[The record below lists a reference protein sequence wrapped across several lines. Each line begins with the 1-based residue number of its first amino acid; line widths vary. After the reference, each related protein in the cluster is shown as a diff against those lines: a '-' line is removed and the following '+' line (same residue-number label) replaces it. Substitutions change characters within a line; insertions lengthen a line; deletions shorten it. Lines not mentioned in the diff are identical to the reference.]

1 MGGDGF
7 ALTLGDGRRLEGWAS
22 DGPGTGALL
31 LHVGTPMAG
40 LPHAPFVAAATER
53 GLRFVT
59 YSRPGYGTSTPLAG
73 RVVADCVADVAAV
86 AAELGLERLHVVGW
100 SGGGPHALAT
110 AALAPELVA
119 SAATLAG
126 VAPWAAPGLEWL
138 DGMADENVEEFG
150 AARRGMEALTAFL
163 EEAAA
168 ALGDQTGRTLA
179 EALGGLVTEV
189 DRRALAGSGALA
201 DYLAAST
208 RRAVSQG
215 IAGWR
220 DDDLA
225 FARDWGFPLGA
236 IRVPVTVW
244 QGRQD
249 AMVPYAHGDWLA
261 RHVPGAQAR
270 LFEDE
275 GHISLV
281 ERFDEVVADLVASA
295 G

>member
-1 MGGDGF
+1 M
-7 ALTLGDGRRLEGWAS
+7 
-22 DGPGTGALL
+22 
-31 LHVGTPMAG
+31 
-40 LPHAPFVAAATER
+40 
-53 GLRFVT
+53 
-59 YSRPGYGTSTPLAG
+59 
-73 RVVADCVADVAAV
+73 
-86 AAELGLERLHVVGW
+86 
-100 SGGGPHALAT
+100 
-110 AALAPELVA
+110 
-119 SAATLAG
+119 
-126 VAPWAAPGLEWL
+126 
-138 DGMADENVEEFG
+138 
-150 AARRGMEALTAFL
+150 
-163 EEAAA
+163 
-168 ALGDQTGRTLA
+168 
-179 EALGGLVTEV
+179 
-189 DRRALAGSGALA
+189 
-201 DYLAAST
+201 
-208 RRAVSQG
+208 SQG

-281 ERFDEVVADLVASA
+281 ERFDEVVGELVASA